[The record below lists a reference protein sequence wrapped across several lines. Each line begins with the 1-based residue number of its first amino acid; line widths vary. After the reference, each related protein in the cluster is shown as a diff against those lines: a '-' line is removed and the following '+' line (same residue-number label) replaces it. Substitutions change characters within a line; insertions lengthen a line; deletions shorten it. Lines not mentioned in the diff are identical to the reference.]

1 MKKTAKIISL
11 LLAAALALSLCACG
25 SGGDNSNNGGNGKAD
40 STPTPE
46 YVYASSFSK
55 LNNGDGH
62 TYLNPFLFTETG
74 FYTVENEKVG
84 EMEHDA
90 PAEYEGQYDIYET
103 RLYLNGYDGTRT
115 KLENYAPVKLESHGQ
130 TFTSSLSQ
138 LCLMADGSLMSLETL
153 YLSWSDA
160 PEGVDE
166 DSDEYWNY
174 YQYEQHSYLRSLDAT
189 GAELSCAELS
199 SSSNGDDS
207 FYPYN
212 MVVTDDGK
220 VVVASDMLIRV
231 FNTDGSVDF
240 DIDLD
245 NYPENLIKL
254 RDGNV
259 GVLAYGNDGYGIQL
273 VDIASRSLG
282 KTLKLKG
289 WTQNMITGDGD
300 YDIYYTNGLSFYGYN
315 FDTETETKIFSWLD
329 CDVNTND
336 LSNQYVLSD
345 GRIVAVTNEWD
356 GKYENCTSE
365 LITISKVPSS
375 SLPQK
380 TYITLG
386 TQGLN
391 WDTQELIVKFNRN
404 SDQYRIQVNDYS
416 EYNTEDDYSAGLTKL
431 TTEIMAGN
439 VPDILDLSGFSVSQ
453 LAGKGLIA
461 DLDSFFDAD
470 PDLNKSDFIP
480 NVLAAF
486 EVDGKL
492 YSTVSN
498 FNIQGVAGASSIV
511 GDTPGWN
518 YEQLQEALAKMP
530 EGCQIFNYYTTSQDV
545 LSSCLALD
553 MGTLVDWTTGQ
564 CNFDSQGFID
574 MLKFA
579 SQFQNDFNWDSYEY
593 SDDDDDYTRVA
604 QGKQML
610 LNTYISDFNDL
621 PMYDA
626 IFGGSVTYIGYPT
639 SSGTGNMLNFNN
651 SGYAISARCENK
663 DAAWQFIRTFFTEDF
678 QKEQYGFPSNINA
691 YNAKLKEAMTPE
703 YMKDGNGNYVLDE
716 NGNKIEVSRS
726 AMSWGSGDNYIEIYA
741 TTQEQADKL
750 WELITTTT
758 KVADYS
764 SSIYDIVNEQTPAF
778 FSGQKSAE
786 EVARLIQNKANIYV
800 NEQR

>member
-1 MKKTAKIISL
+1 MKKTTRIISL
-11 LLAAALALSLCACG
+11 LLAAVLALSLCACG
-25 SGGDNSNNGGNGKAD
+25 SGGDNGNNDGNGKAD

-46 YVYASSFSK
+46 YVYSSSFST
-55 LNNGDGH
+55 LDNGNSGSSLYPSLYTDD
-62 TYLNPFLFTETG
+62 G
-74 FYTVENEKVG
+74 FYTISYEKVG
-84 EMEHDA
+84 ETEHDT
-90 PAEYEGQYDIYET
+90 PAEYEGQYDIYES
-103 RLYLNGYDGTRT
+103 RLYLNSYDGTRT
-115 KLENYAPVKLESHGQ
+115 KLDAYEPVKVESHDQ
-130 TFTSSLSQ
+130 TATSSISN
-138 LCLMADGSLMSLETL
+138 LCVMPDGSLMSLENL
-153 YLSWSDA
+153 YVSWNEA
-160 PEGVDE
+160 PEGLDE
-166 DSDEYWNY
+166 SSDEYWNY
-174 YQYEQHSYLRSLDAT
+174 YKYEQRAYLRSLDAT
-189 GAELSCAELS
+189 GAELSCVELAAADS
-199 SSSNGDDS
+199 DGDSS

-220 VVVASDMLIRV
+220 VVATSDTLIRV
-231 FNTDGSVDF
+231 YNTDGSIDF
-240 DIDLD
+240 DVEID

-254 RDGNV
+254 RDGSV
-259 GVLAYGNDGYGIQL
+259 GVLMYGNDGYEIQL
-273 VDIASRSLG
+273 VDFASRAMG
-282 KTLKLKG
+282 KSIKLKS
-289 WTQNMITGDGD
+289 WVQNMIPGDGE
-300 YDIYYTNGLSFYGYN
+300 YDIFYTNGLNFYGYD
-315 FDTETETKIFSWLD
+315 FDTETETKIFNWVD
-329 CDVNTND
+329 CDVNTNNV
-336 LSNQYVLSD
+336 SGQYVLSD
-345 GRIVAVTNEWD
+345 GRIIAVTNEWD
-356 GKYENCTSE
+356 SNYENCTSE
-365 LITISKVPSS
+365 LVTISKVPSS

-380 TYITLG
+380 TYIMLG
-386 TQGLN
+386 TQGLG
-391 WDTQELIVKFNRN
+391 WDVQSLIVKFNRS

-416 EYNTEDDYSAGLTKL
+416 EYNTDDDYSAGLTKL

-461 DLDSFFDAD
+461 DLDGFFDAD
-470 PDLNKSDFIP
+470 PELNKSDFIP

-486 EVDGKL
+486 EIDGKL

-511 GDTPGWN
+511 GDTPGWT
-518 YEQLQEALAKMP
+518 YQQLQDALAQMP
-530 EGCQIFNYYTTSQDV
+530 EGCDIFSYYTTSADV

-564 CNFDSQGFID
+564 CNFESQSFID

-579 SQFQNDFNWDSYEY
+579 SQFQNDFNWDNYEY
-593 SDDDDDYTRVA
+593 TDSDDDYTRVA
-604 QGKQML
+604 QGRQML
-610 LNTYISDFNDL
+610 LNTYVSDFNDL

-639 SSGTGNMLNFNN
+639 SSGTGNMLNFNG

-663 DAAWQFIRTFFTEDF
+663 DAAWQFIRTFFTEDY
-678 QKEQYGFPSNINA
+678 QKDQYGFPSNINA

-703 YMKDGNGNYVLDE
+703 YEKDADGNYVLDE
-716 NGNKIEVSRS
+716 NGNKIEVSRGG
-726 AMSWGSGDNYIEIYA
+726 MGWGDTMVELYA

-764 SSIYDIVNEQTPAF
+764 SSIYEIVNEQTPAF